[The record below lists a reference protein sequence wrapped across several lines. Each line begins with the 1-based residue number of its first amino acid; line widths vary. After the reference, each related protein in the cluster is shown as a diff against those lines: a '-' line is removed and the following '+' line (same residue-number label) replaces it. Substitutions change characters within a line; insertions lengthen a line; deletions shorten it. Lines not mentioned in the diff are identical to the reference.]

1 MKHKCITGVPVLV
14 NTPDEKV
21 YEYLNNTSVNL
32 L

>member
-1 MKHKCITGVPVLV
+1 MKHKWITGVPVLV
-14 NTPDEKV
+14 NLFIWSI